1 MVVGF
6 CNWFLLKVV
15 VGIVDVDGMV
25 DFNIDVEVLFIG
37 VFFFKKVVVVVD
49 VGLNVG
55 NLDV

>member
-1 MVVGF
+1 MVVGL